1 MQTVDLSIQA
11 SIYNNEMKRS
21 SFIKD
26 HWKWMATAAF
36 AVGVFCFWYFL
47 YPHLMAW
54 REQSQ
59 LFLCNKEYLFER
71 LVVPGGVAQYI
82 GEALVQFFANAKV
95 GAMTYAVLFALT
107 QWLTWKTIRRFRPN
121 QSEKS
126 KGALTFLLS
135 FIPAIILCVLV
146 TNPYIPTTPLVAVVL
161 VLAALVVRPKGKKAQ
176 LVYTTSLIPIGYWL
190 VGPAI
195 LLVALCNWRW
205 AVPQWVLLVACV
217 IGFSYFVPFPL
228 RQQARGVDYY
238 WEEEHKST
246 LEEMKYDRWMR
257 MGKWERIVDA
267 ANKETPEALSSKNV
281 VQLALKNLNR
291 ISAGDLMHTLD
302 PSKKVMNN
310 MSGAFIMSEVFFHM
324 GMTNMSQRAA
334 FEAMESIPN
343 YNKSGRALKRLTETA
358 IVTGQYEIALKYIS
372 ILEESIVYKKWAKTV
387 KPLAEHPETIPQ
399 NAFYQK
405 MQKLYDEQEDFF
417 FF

>member
-1 MQTVDLSIQA
+1 
-11 SIYNNEMKRS
+11 MKILA
-21 SFIKD
+21 FIKE
-26 HWKWMATAAF
+26 HWKGMVLAAF
-36 AVGVFCFWYFL
+36 AIAVFIFWYFF

-54 REQSQ
+54 REESQ
-59 LFLCNKEYLFER
+59 LFLCNKEYLLER
-71 LVVPGGVAQYI
+71 LAVPGGLAQYMA
-82 GEALVQFFANAKV
+82 EALVQFFANAKW
-95 GAMTYAVLFALT
+95 GALIYTMLLTLT
-107 QWLTWKTIRRFRPN
+107 QWLTWKAIRRLPT
-121 QSEKS
+121 STPSGKS
-126 KGALTFLLS
+126 APSSKSWLFLLS
-135 FIPAIILCVLV
+135 FVPAIILCWLA

-161 VLAALVVRPKGKKAQ
+161 VLAAMAVAPKGKKTRLA
-176 LVYTTSLIPIGYWL
+176 YTTLLIPIGYWL

-205 AVPQWVLLVACV
+205 AVPQWVLLAACV
-217 IGFSYFVPFPL
+217 VGFSYFAPFPL
-228 RQQARGVDYY
+228 RQQARGIDYY
-238 WEEEHKST
+238 WKENYKST

-257 MGKWERIVDA
+257 MGKWSQIVDA

-291 ISAGDLMHTLD
+291 ISSEELMHTLD
-302 PSKKVMNN
+302 PSKQVMNN
-310 MSGAFIMSEVFFHM
+310 MSGAFIMSEVFFHL

-334 FEAMESIPN
+334 FEAMEAIPN

-358 IVTGQYEIALKYIS
+358 IITGQYEVALKYIA
-372 ILEESIVYKKWAKTV
+372 ILEEAITYRKWAKMV

-405 MQKLYDEQEDFF
+405 MQKLYEDQEDFF